1 MKLIIYLFCIVLC
14 FRFIWSLVSASKS
27 KNADEFVRRLFS
39 VAFDGIMI
47 ILFAIIERGR
57 W

>member
-1 MKLIIYLFCIVLC
+1 MKIMVYLFCILLSL
-14 FRFIWSLVSASKS
+14 RFVWNLSSASKS

-39 VAFDGIMI
+39 VSFDALII

>member
-1 MKLIIYLFCIVLC
+1 MKIVVYLFCVLLSL
-14 FRFIWSLVSASKS
+14 RFVWNISCASKS
-27 KNADEFVRRLFS
+27 KNADEFLRRLFS
-39 VAFDGIMI
+39 VSFDALTI

>member
-1 MKLIIYLFCIVLC
+1 MKIVVYLFCILLC
-14 FRFIWSLVSASKS
+14 FRFVWGISSASKS
-27 KNADEFVRRLFS
+27 KNADEFLRRLLGVS
-39 VAFDGIMI
+39 FDALII